1 MWSVKL
7 CANRYYPCVMWVC
20 GHLSVLK
27 LETKQ
32 RNTIVKKALNI
43 SLSSKG
49 LKEDEYFPAE
59 IIWPRCTIKLLQVSL
74 SKISSKLNNYS
85 LIFTKLLGENFIYIS
100 NQWNCVYFFFLA
112 ELLLARQK
120 EHNTRDKSETSN
132 LSYKSKKA
140 NKPQS
145 WQRINVKFKLH
156 GRGYFY
162 LPTLLLSVLSSW
174 CPSAWLDYAE
184 VMPWSSGQPAAEASS
199 QPFPCHHCR
208 PLPHH
213 ASNNMEQNIER
224 EKLEPTEAHWLT
236 VTDSSCQNGLLQGW
250 YVR

>member
-1 MWSVKL
+1 MPVLHHLSDDSILSPLASQLKQLVPFQFELLILETLQMGLLISRQNHCWQMWSAKL
-7 CANRYYPCVMWVC
+7 CANRHYPCVMWVC

-100 NQWNCVYFFFLA
+100 NQWNCVYFFFFSKVTTGKT
-112 ELLLARQK
+112 ERTQHQGQKWDFKSLL
-120 EHNTRDKSETSN
+120 
-132 LSYKSKKA
+132 
-140 NKPQS
+140 
-145 WQRINVKFKLH
+145 
-156 GRGYFY
+156 
-162 LPTLLLSVLSSW
+162 
-174 CPSAWLDYAE
+174 
-184 VMPWSSGQPAAEASS
+184 
-199 QPFPCHHCR
+199 
-208 PLPHH
+208 
-213 ASNNMEQNIER
+213 
-224 EKLEPTEAHWLT
+224 
-236 VTDSSCQNGLLQGW
+236 
-250 YVR
+250 